1 MDIGNTLLD
10 NSENLKMVDTL
21 RKCISDKDV
30 NIIRI
35 ATGYWDIPGMALL
48 KDELKDY
55 LDREGTILKLLIG
68 KDPYVYADMVKQPKY
83 AAQSYPDGFI
93 KTGIDELADNLKD
106 EYRDTL
112 NILLKHCSG
121 DSPKFQIHIY
131 KNKVDDRSQFMH
143 SKCGSV
149 AEVRG

>member
-48 KDELKDY
+48 KDVWGTKRKVY
-55 LDREGTILKLLIG
+55 LR
-68 KDPYVYADMVKQPKY
+68 VVW
-83 AAQSYPDGFI
+83 
-93 KTGIDELADNLKD
+93 
-106 EYRDTL
+106 
-112 NILLKHCSG
+112 
-121 DSPKFQIHIY
+121 
-131 KNKVDDRSQFMH
+131 KVT
-143 SKCGSV
+143 
-149 AEVRG
+149 